1 MESYELN
8 SEENSIMKNSNN
20 NNIINS
26 NRANKEYSYTNNN
39 LIYEDLSSNNLN
51 NESKSNNNNFVYY
64 ANQKTKLRSPNDF
77 LFLGDEL
84 HLYREI
90 PRIGKFYSYKN
101 KSVKGIF
108 IDKTIC
114 MMNEDQF
121 YAKVINKYGD
131 KELLFI
137 PDLPAT
143 NKYYVY
149 IKHLFDFYDSCFN
162 PEILQNNAKKKME
175 LEKEID
181 KRIYQIDLF
190 NNLIL
195 NKSKDENYSKQYYV
209 DNIPTVLDVQNL
221 LKRNQKAL
229 DNIGKIKNQNQ

>member
-39 LIYEDLSSNNLN
+39 LIYEDLSSNNPN
-51 NESKSNNNNFVYY
+51 YESKSNNNNFVYY

-77 LFLGDEL
+77 IFLGDEL

-90 PRIGKFYSYKN
+90 PCIGKFYSYKN
-101 KSVKGIF
+101 KSIKGIF

-121 YAKVINKYGD
+121 YAKFINKYGD

-229 DNIGKIKNQNQ
+229 DNIGQIKNQK

>member
-39 LIYEDLSSNNLN
+39 LIYEDLSSNNPN
-51 NESKSNNNNFVYY
+51 YESKSNNNNFVYY

-77 LFLGDEL
+77 IFLGDEL

-131 KELLFI
+131 KVLLFI

-143 NKYYVY
+143 NK
-149 IKHLFDFYDSCFN
+149 
-162 PEILQNNAKKKME
+162 
-175 LEKEID
+175 
-181 KRIYQIDLF
+181 
-190 NNLIL
+190 
-195 NKSKDENYSKQYYV
+195 
-209 DNIPTVLDVQNL
+209 
-221 LKRNQKAL
+221 
-229 DNIGKIKNQNQ
+229 